1 MVITG
6 FISHEKVFC
15 YIITV
20 LHFYYCFR
28 IFDTLVLLIQIS
40 DNFGGS
46 FTIYQS
52 CVKLIDK
59 IFQVQLIKT
68 D

>member
-1 MVITG
+1 MGLTLFLMVITE

-20 LHFYYCFR
+20 LHFHCCFR
-28 IFDTLVLLIQIS
+28 IFDTSVLLIQIS
-40 DNFGGS
+40 DNLGGS

-52 CVKLIDK
+52 R
-59 IFQVQLIKT
+59 FNEQF
-68 D
+68 

>member
-28 IFDTLVLLIQIS
+28 IFDKLVLLIQIS

-52 CVKLIDK
+52 R
-59 IFQVQLIKT
+59 FNEQF
-68 D
+68 